1 MNIKLT
7 KAITGQYLITVG
19 ELTTLGK
26 DIPDALRR
34 MADKHE
40 HGIPHPDVSNYLLP
54 ILQVAALDI
63 ATHEAIDA
71 INKLDDWDVARALAA
86 RRKIALA
93 SLTQEHRNTLQAV
106 LKEMD

>member
-7 KAITGQYLITVG
+7 
-19 ELTTLGK
+19 E
-26 DIPDALRR
+26 DIS
-34 MADKHE
+34 
-40 HGIPHPDVSNYLLP
+40 IPHTDISSYLLP